1 MAMRRVYY
9 ESAVYHVMSRGNN
22 RQAILKTSGD
32 KVILLEIIAKYKK
45 RYGCKIYGF
54 VLMDN
59 HFHLVLETNYR
70 HNISRIMQAVLLSYS
85 AKYRMKH
92 NYIGYVWQ
100 GRFKSEVIDS
110 DVYLK
115 KCLEYIHNNPVRAQ
129 MVKRA
134 QEYPWSSYFKYYGM
148 KNQNFEQRIVVDR
161 YGDSSDG
168 NY

>member
-1 MAMRRVYY
+1 
-9 ESAVYHVMSRGNN
+9 
-22 RQAILKTSGD
+22 
-32 KVILLEIIAKYKK
+32 
-45 RYGCKIYGF
+45 
-54 VLMDN
+54 
-59 HFHLVLETNYR
+59 
-70 HNISRIMQAVLLSYS
+70 MQAVLLSYS

-110 DVYLK
+110 DVYLR

-129 MVKRA
+129 MVNRVE
-134 QEYPWSSYFKYYGM
+134 EYPWSSYFKYHGI
-148 KNQNFEQRIVVDR
+148 KNQNFEDKIVVDR